1 MKKGIIFVAGTYG
14 VGKSTLCDKLSKKLN
29 IPSYSS
35 GDLISEING
44 EIYGANKVVKDKT
57 ANQNILIS
65 AVKRKLSLN
74 PVFMLAGHFCIF
86 NKSGEVELLPEFVYK
101 EMQISKLILL
111 ETDVNTIIN
120 NIRSRDNKL
129 YSLDAIKSLILT
141 ERKQAEIISEQ
152 LNLPLHV
159 HKMNFDQ
166 TDVEKISDIIQGSVS

>member
-1 MKKGIIFVAGTYG
+1 MERGIIFVAGTYG
-14 VGKSTLCDKLSKKLN
+14 VGKSTLCDKLSERLN

-44 EIYGANKVVKDKT
+44 ETYGANKIVKDKT
-57 ANQNILIS
+57 ANQNILIT

-86 NKSGEVELLPEFVYK
+86 NKSGEVECLPDFVFK
-101 EMQISKLILL
+101 EMPISKLILL

-120 NIRSRDNKL
+120 NIKSRDNKM

-152 LNLPLHV
+152 LNLPLYIQ
-159 HKMNFDQ
+159 KMNFDQ
-166 TDVEKISDIIQGSVS
+166 TDVDKVSVIIQGSVS

>member
-1 MKKGIIFVAGTYG
+1 MKKRIIFIAGTYG

-101 EMQISKLILL
+101 EMPISKLILL
-111 ETDVNTIIN
+111 ETEIDTIIN

>member
-1 MKKGIIFVAGTYG
+1 MERGIIFVAGTYG

-101 EMQISKLILL
+101 EMPISKLILL
-111 ETDVNTIIN
+111 ETEIDTIIN